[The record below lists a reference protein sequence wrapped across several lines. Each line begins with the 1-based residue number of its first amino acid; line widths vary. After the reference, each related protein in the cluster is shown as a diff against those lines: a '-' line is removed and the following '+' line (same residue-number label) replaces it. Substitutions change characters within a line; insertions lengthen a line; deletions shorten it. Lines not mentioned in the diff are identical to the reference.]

1 MKIFYRIF
9 HCTKAKKWILDV
21 QYVACDLLF
30 DSGPNCSLPS
40 ALDYIGLS
48 DIMTLVKFMCLC
60 ATGKVLYPLNCQ
72 PRDSAESLGHL
83 TTAIGTLVQD
93 SPASLRQLIQLCT
106 QVSVRWSHSLVGNC
120 QEKYSC
126 AKILVCRQK
135 VFHPTIC

>member
-1 MKIFYRIF
+1 MYSMLHVTF
-9 HCTKAKKWILDV
+9 C
-21 QYVACDLLF
+21 F

-48 DIMTLVKFMCLC
+48 DIMTLVQFMCLC

-106 QVSVRWSHSLVGNC
+106 QVSVGEPQLGGSLSGNIVMNVL
-120 QEKYSC
+120 KSYY
-126 AKILVCRQK
+126 VM
-135 VFHPTIC
+135 